1 MLETPEKLLCLSTP
15 GSMWEYFHRC
25 DNMSFS
31 EEDVKQHLTVSHMA
45 AEAKREKTVCLFPN
59 KLGCQKR
66 PKTSISEDIADL
78 WIVSCR
84 SYSSLTH
91 LITLISFFLIHI
103 LRRICSV
110 GPGSIPWV
118 PRQFSVWFEVH
129 FSRISGRIWSNVQ
142 KDSRSRAAA
151 LITEWRPLPLFP
163 SYRRNLHAGTWP
175 RCRPS

>member
-110 GPGSIPWV
+110 FSGTRIYSLGPSAIFSLVWGAFFEDIRPHLVQCTKGFSLSGSSTNYWM
-118 PRQFSVWFEVH
+118 
-129 FSRISGRIWSNVQ
+129 
-142 KDSRSRAAA
+142 AASSS
-151 LITEWRPLPLFP
+151 LSFL
-163 SYRRNLHAGTWP
+163 
-175 RCRPS
+175 